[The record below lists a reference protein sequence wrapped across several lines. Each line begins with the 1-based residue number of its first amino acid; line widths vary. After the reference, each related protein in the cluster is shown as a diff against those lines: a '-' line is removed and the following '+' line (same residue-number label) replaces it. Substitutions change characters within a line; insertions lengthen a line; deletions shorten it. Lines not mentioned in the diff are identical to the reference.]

1 MQPAR
6 QEAVVVLNRRGAL
19 AMTARAAIAGLPA
32 ILRGAGRPRRRS
44 ARLRYQVEL
53 PDAEASALLLW
64 LPVPQ
69 SDENQVIEDLR
80 FAVGAPHQ
88 IHTGS
93 YGNRYLFA
101 AVRPRQ
107 TVTMEF
113 HVTRAE
119 RSTVLAGSRPMA
131 APDCCLAP
139 DRLVPVDGKIRQWA
153 QEVIRNAQARSDLEK
168 ARAIYEYIVDTVK
181 YDKSGKGWGRGD
193 IYYACDA
200 RRGNCTDFH
209 AIFIGYARA
218 VGIPAKF
225 AIGVPLPP
233 GRDSGEI
240 AGYHCWAEFFAPG
253 VGWVPVDASEAAKDP
268 SRRKYFFGTLDEH
281 RVEFSKGRDL
291 VLSPAHAAGPINFF
305 VYPHVEHGGR
315 PVSNEITRITCH
327 PA

>member
-1 MQPAR
+1 MQPSC
-6 QEAVVVLNRRGAL
+6 QEAINGLNRRGAL
-19 AMTARAAIAGLPA
+19 ALTARAVLAGVPA
-32 ILRGAGRPRRRS
+32 ILRGAGKPRRRS
-44 ARLRYQVEL
+44 VRIRYHVEL
-53 PDAEASALLLW
+53 PDVEASALSLW
-64 LPVPQ
+64 IPVPQ
-69 SDENQVIEDLR
+69 SDEHQSIKDLR
-80 FAVGAPHQ
+80 FAVGTPHQ

-93 YGNRYLFA
+93 HGNRYLFSG
-101 AVRPRQ
+101 VRPRQ

-113 HVTRAE
+113 HVTRSE
-119 RSTVLAGSRPMA
+119 RNTVLAGSRPA
-131 APDCCLAP
+131 APPECCLGP
-139 DRLVPVDGKIRQWA
+139 DRLVPVDGKIRGWA
-153 QEVIRNAQARSDLEK
+153 GEVIKSAQARTDLEK
-168 ARAIYEYIVDTVK
+168 ARAIYEHIVDTVR

-233 GRDSGEI
+233 GHDSGEI
-240 AGYHCWAEFFAPG
+240 AGYHCWAEFFAQG
-253 VGWVPVDASEAAKDP
+253 IGWVPVDASEAAKDP

-291 VLSPAHAAGPINFF
+291 VLSPAQASGPVNFF
-305 VYPHVEHGGR
+305 VYPHVEQAGL
-315 PVSNEITRITCH
+315 PLENIITRITYR